1 MLHGQK
7 KFLEHKA
14 YKMRVES
21 LQMTTAAGS
30 GHPTSALSAADL
42 VSALFFYAMHF
53 DPNNFNNLD
62 NDRFILSKG
71 HASPI
76 LYAVWKEL
84 GKISENDLLSYRKF
98 GSPLEGHAT
107 LRFPYAE
114 AATGS
119 LGIGLS
125 IGAGMAL
132 ANRLDERTNNVYVL
146 MGDSELTEGSIWEAA
161 EIAAYYKLN
170 KLIGIVDCNRL
181 GQSTETIHGYHAQRY
196 AQKFEAFGWKALVID
211 GHDMMQIITALDKAR
226 AMQDHPTI
234 IIAKT
239 VKGYGVDRVE
249 NKEGFHGK
257 AFTADELKE
266 ILPQMEQRFASAA
279 ANGNSFKWEPTLPEI
294 EERSNGSSQPTPNG
308 FGGQAGRLLLSEVE
322 GSPRAEDKILPARP
336 ELVEGNVRVIQ
347 MHPSHYKKGEMIATR
362 KAYGQALTALGAV
375 CKQIVSLDA
384 EVKNSTFAQIF
395 EEKYPERFFQC
406 FIAEQNM
413 IAMAEGFARCKKISF
428 SSTFACFLTRAHDQI
443 RMAAIGTTALRICGS
458 HAGVSIGQDG
468 PSQMGLEDIAMMR
481 AIPESIVLYP
491 CDATS
496 THALVGHMANY
507 TRGISYL
514 RTTRGETSVIY
525 DIDEQF
531 PIGGCKLLK
540 SSGSDSAL
548 IIAAGITLH
557 EALKAYDMLIKEG
570 ISISVIDLYSIKPL
584 DATTLE
590 QVATRS
596 SDRIITVED
605 HYLQGGIGEAVTFA
619 LRNTALEIH
628 CLAVTQLPMSGKPEE
643 LLVWAGIDAAA
654 IAKKVKSLIKK

>member
-30 GHPTSALSAADL
+30 GHATSALSAADL
-42 VSALFFYAMHF
+42 VAAIFFYSMHF
-53 DPNNFNNLD
+53 DPNNFNNPD
-62 NDRFILSKG
+62 NDHFILSKG

-84 GKISENDLLSYRKF
+84 GKLTENQLLSYRQF
-98 GSPLEGHAT
+98 GSSLEGHAT
-107 LRFPYAE
+107 LRFAYDE

-119 LGIGLS
+119 LGMGLS

-132 ANRLDERTNNVYVL
+132 ANRLDGRNNHIYVL
-146 MGDSELTEGSIWEAA
+146 MGDSEITEGSIWEAA
-161 EIAAYYKLN
+161 EISAYYKLN

-181 GQSTETIHGYHAQRY
+181 GQSTETIHGYHVQRY
-196 AQKFEAFGWKALVID
+196 AQKFEAFGWKAIVID
-211 GHDMMQIITALDKAR
+211 GHDMLQIVNALDKAR
-226 AMQDHPTI
+226 SAQDHPTI

-257 AFTADELKE
+257 AFSADELKE

-279 ANGNSFKWEPTLPEI
+279 ANGNSFTWKPTLPELSKEVKTCAEPI
-294 EERSNGSSQPTPNG
+294 E
-308 FGGQAGRLLLSEVE
+308 
-322 GSPRAEDKILPARP
+322 
-336 ELVEGNVRVIQ
+336 
-347 MHPSHYKKGEMIATR
+347 MHPSQYKKGEMIATR
-362 KAYGQALTALGAV
+362 KAYGVALAAAGSA

-384 EVKNSTFAQIF
+384 EVKNSTFAEIF

-413 IAMAEGFARCKKISF
+413 VAMGIGFSRSKKLPFI
-428 SSTFACFLTRAHDQI
+428 STFACFMSRAHDQI
-443 RMAAIGTTALRICGS
+443 RMAAIGTSALRMCGS
-458 HAGVSIGQDG
+458 HAGISIGQDG
-468 PSQMGLEDIAMMR
+468 PSQMGLEDIAMFR
-481 AIPESIVLYP
+481 ALPESIVLYP
-491 CDATS
+491 SDAVS
-496 THALVGHMANY
+496 THALVNQMANY
-507 TRGISYL
+507 DKGISYL
-514 RTTRGETSVIY
+514 RTTRGATPVIY
-525 DIDEQF
+525 ENDEQF
-531 PIGGCKLLK
+531 PIGGCKVVK
-540 SSGSDSAL
+540 SSGADSAL
-548 IIAAGITLH
+548 VIGAGITLH

-570 ISISVIDLYSIKPL
+570 ISIAVIDLYSIKPL
-584 DATTLE
+584 DAKTLE

-596 SDRIITVED
+596 GDRIITVED
-605 HYLQGGIGEAVTFA
+605 HYIQGGLGEAVVFA

-643 LLVWAGIDAAA
+643 LLAWAGIDANA
-654 IAKKVKSLIKK
+654 IVKKVKSLLKK